1 MIHLPRRARF
11 PAASALAIS
20 LALLL
25 GACAPR
31 EDAPAPDA
39 ESTPPAA
46 TAPAPATA
54 PPDARV
60 PPDTVDAV
68 DAGSE
73 PDASTAQ
80 RVCNADAVQALVG
93 QEATEAVVTKATAD
107 SQSASVR
114 VLRPGDAATMDFRQD
129 RLNINVDDAGVIE
142 KVGCG

>member
-1 MIHLPRRARF
+1 MIHLTRRTRM
-11 PAASALAIS
+11 PAATALAAT

-31 EDAPAPDA
+31 EDAPDPEA
-39 ESTPPAA
+39 TPPAA

-60 PPDTVDAV
+60 PPDAVDTVDA
-68 DAGSE
+68 GTE
-73 PDASTAQ
+73 TDASTMQ
-80 RVCNADAVQALVG
+80 RVCNADAVQGLVG

-107 SQSASVR
+107 SNSASVR

-129 RLNINVDDAGVIE
+129 RMNINLDDAGMIE
-142 KVGCG
+142 KIGCG

>member
-1 MIHLPRRARF
+1 MIQPTRRI
-11 PAASALAIS
+11 PAATALAAT

-25 GACAPR
+25 GACSPR
-31 EDAPAPDA
+31 EDAPAPEPEA
-39 ESTPPAA
+39 TPPAA
-46 TAPAPATA
+46 TAPAPTTA

-60 PPDTVDAV
+60 PPDTVDGIAT
-68 DAGSE
+68 DPGADPGAE
-73 PDASTAQ
+73 Q
-80 RVCNADAVQALVG
+80 RVCNADAVQSLVG

-142 KVGCG
+142 KIGCG